1 MRSLRSWTALA
12 RLEVLYLEGN
22 VLSGEDPWQLG
33 NLTRL
38 NHLIL
43 YGNKLTGKFEASFLR
58 LSFLESLYW
67 DGNDGLCMPVEQD
80 FRDWLSRMDWRSSGP
95 YCAPVVLDSL
105 LFGEWNF
112 AGTEMSVRIG
122 ENVKRYL
129 TAGEETPLLYDT
141 DDLVE
146 SFI

>member
-12 RLEVLYLEGN
+12 RLEVLYLSGN
-22 VLSGEDPWQLG
+22 VLSGEVTWQLG

-38 NHLIL
+38 YHLNP
-43 YGNKLTGKFEASFLR
+43 YGNKLTGKIHASFLR
-58 LSFLESLYW
+58 LSFLESFYW
-67 DGNDGLCMPVEQD
+67 DGTDGLCMPVEQD
-80 FRDWLSRMDWRSSGP
+80 FRDWLARMDWRFSGP

-105 LFGEWNF
+105 LVGEWNF
-112 AGTEMSVRIG
+112 AGTEMGAWIS
-122 ENVKRYL
+122 ENEKRYL
-129 TAGEETPLLYDT
+129 TAGEETPPPYDT